1 MNILKKITIV
11 SLLLLLWSDIANACG
26 GDLPLE
32 HRVLIQVLWGILLLI
47 YLLPSIYYLLRF
59 KRYNLSTINL
69 LIPHLGFAI
78 LFLLSQYHYELGLN
92 PFLNWLSHYVSVVI
106 IFMFCALVGIMLWIY
121 PAIHTYSKGMEV
133 RQRA

>member
-11 SLLLLLWSDIANACG
+11 GLLLLLQSNIANACG
-26 GDLPLE
+26 GDVPQG
-32 HRVLIQVLWGILLLI
+32 HRVLTQVLWGILLLI

-59 KRYNLSTINL
+59 KRYCLSTINL
-69 LIPHLGFAI
+69 LIAHLSFAI

-92 PFLNWLSHYVSVVI
+92 PFLNWLSHYISVTI
-106 IFMFCALVGIMLWIY
+106 IFMCCALVGFMLWIY
-121 PAIHTYSKGMEV
+121 PAIHTYSKGMQV